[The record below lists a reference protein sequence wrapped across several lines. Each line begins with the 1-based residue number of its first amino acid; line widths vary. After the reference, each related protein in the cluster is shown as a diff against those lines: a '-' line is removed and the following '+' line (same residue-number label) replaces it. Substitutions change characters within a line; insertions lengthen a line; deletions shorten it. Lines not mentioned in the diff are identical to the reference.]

1 MKDTIRLLT
10 PLATFF
16 QNYNLLYTMSVAGIL
31 PSNCP
36 PGTKFHI
43 LNLGTLQADEGFL
56 VRGGNTSSL
65 SEPNPV
71 NMRRD
76 LMAIAVLIDHP
87 YAGLLL
93 FETGCAE
100 DIDLV

>member
-1 MKDTIRLLT
+1 M
-10 PLATFF
+10 P
-16 QNYNLLYTMSVAGIL
+16 VAGIS
-31 PSNCP
+31 PMNCP
-36 PGTKFHI
+36 PGTKFHV

-65 SEPNPV
+65 SQTNPA
-71 NMRRD
+71 NKRRD

-87 YAGLLL
+87 HAGLLL

-100 DIDLV
+100 DIDTVSDNSPKKPRRKILMEASNGESQ